1 MIYFYIYSN
10 EIDFKNK
17 NMIYVI
23 FTKLKKISK
32 LVYPYILLLISSLN
46 SASLILIQ
54 TISKPNRIATL
65 TQL

>member
-1 MIYFYIYSN
+1 MIYFYIYII
-10 EIDFKNK
+10 EIDYKNK
-17 NMIYVI
+17 NMVYVI

-32 LVYPYILLLISSLN
+32 LVYPYTLLLISSLN

-54 TISKPNRIATL
+54 TISKLNRIATL

>member
-1 MIYFYIYSN
+1 VIYFYIYII
-10 EIDFKNK
+10 EIDYKNK
-17 NMIYVI
+17 NMVYVI

-32 LVYPYILLLISSLN
+32 LVYPYTLLLISSLN

-54 TISKPNRIATL
+54 TISKLNRIATL